1 MQAGSEQ
8 HFVLQHL
15 CLLQPFHY
23 VSAFIVT
30 WKQRG
35 RRSTVA
41 TRRARRTMAL
51 ADGAF
56 LVAKPGCLEE
66 CRSCIPVK
74 NNSLTAGE

>member
-1 MQAGSEQ
+1 
-8 HFVLQHL
+8 
-15 CLLQPFHY
+15 
-23 VSAFIVT
+23 
-30 WKQRG
+30 
-35 RRSTVA
+35 
-41 TRRARRTMAL
+41 MAL